1 MRLSQEDRNLFSVK
15 RKSIES
21 HPKPDFQTFLPEN
34 TYTPILERSVKG
46 DESSQREKEEEELV
60 ILTPLPLRPL
70 RDSPFKAQIPSP
82 LHEAPHIPATLSDFI
97 SESTALN
104 NAAPSFNI
112 ASTSAFQPSMQQKV
126 NKVDKRKYQTSFYGK
141 EDKAK
146 PSHLLHTGSHDDDD
160 VISM

>member
-1 MRLSQEDRNLFSVK
+1 M
-15 RKSIES
+15 
-21 HPKPDFQTFLPEN
+21 PDFQTFSPEN
-34 TYTPILERSVKG
+34 TYTPILDKSLKG
-46 DESSQREKEEEELV
+46 DELSSHKEKEEEELM

-82 LHEAPHIPATLSDFI
+82 LQEAPQIPATLSDFI

-104 NAAPSFNI
+104 NPAPSFNV
-112 ASTSAFQPSMQQKV
+112 ASTSAFQPTMQPKV

-146 PSHLLHTGSHDDDD
+146 PPHLLRAGSHDDED